1 VNPDHLVC
9 ASCAHPVSEGR
20 CATCRAVR
28 LQQGRRGPLT
38 PELLVVLIA
47 LVVALFVVAHLSV

>member
-1 VNPDHLVC
+1 
-9 ASCAHPVSEGR
+9 
-20 CATCRAVR
+20 VR